1 MNLLVKRI
9 GAAMLAML
17 LPLCASAQ
25 GIVVKGSVK
34 DASGAP
40 LVGAYVLQD
49 GTMNGTTTDLSGL
62 YQITV
67 PAQSRLTVSMIGY
80 VNQTVDVAGR
90 SAIDFVLQDDNE
102 MLEETVVVG
111 YGSIKKSDI
120 SGSIASVDKDQMM
133 KRSPINLAQGLQGM
147 AAGVLVTK
155 NSGAPDGS
163 ATIRIRGI
171 ATVNG
176 SADPLYVVD
185 GVVVGT
191 NSSFLNPADIESIEI
206 LKDASATAIY
216 GSRGANGVIL
226 VTTKRGSKDRAQ
238 VEFNANVGVLTPPRR
253 LDVGDA
259 QEFAYSVRAA
269 RANDGSALTNLAF
282 GEQYAD
288 KLNTMDWQDI
298 MTRTA
303 IQQNYNVSASGGNDK
318 TRATASFG
326 WLSNEGI
333 VIASKFT
340 RLNARASVSHKVKDF
355 LEVGTTVNFSHSENI
370 GSGNVRQ
377 WAVLTPTM
385 DYVDQFSGQFIQWND
400 YHQLPDGTWP
410 LFMQVTG
417 EGDIAKGLDNPYA
430 AKMEA
435 DTTPT
440 FTNSVI
446 ANAFANITLLKGLV
460 FHSIGSYRLT
470 ATDNSSFSIRN
481 TRLKTSSGDN
491 IFSLSQSQVNN
502 LELEDYLSYDLTAGA
517 HKLQLMAGHSISR
530 QWGHNVG
537 VTAYDF
543 ASETYRDVTLSSAP
557 TRTTVSGNYSLESRF
572 ISFYGRAIY
581 TLLDRYVLT
590 ATVRRDGSSNFGA
603 GNRWGTFPSA
613 AFAWR
618 LSEEEFIK
626 DLGIFS
632 NLKLRLGWGQTGNA
646 GSATN
651 NAVAQLTSAR
661 TAYDWGTLGGSL
673 LVGDGNEKVIGYAQT
688 KEVDTNLKWETNT
701 QTNVGLDLGFFKN
714 ALNIT
719 VDYFVRNSTDLLLNR
734 KLRPSSGFTQVY
746 TNVGEIR
753 NKGFEFSA
761 NFKHYVGD
769 FSLNATLTGST
780 IKNEV
785 INVGDPIISNP
796 GGDSGDGWDKASITQ
811 NGYAVGSYYGYI
823 VEDIFRSQAD
833 LDAANKIAREHGYS
847 AWQQNGTSVGDF
859 KYKDI
864 NGDGHIGNEDMTVLG
879 NGFPKLNYGI
889 NLALGW
895 KNVDLTIYGYGVA
908 GMTINSYS
916 SMKLTQIYRTE
927 GGTQNTLREY
937 IHGAWS
943 PSNTDAIYPRM
954 TLTDINENRRASS
967 AYLKK
972 GDFFKLATLQL
983 GYTFPKKLVSLVK
996 MESVRAYV
1004 SAENLACFS
1013 SYNKWGDPE
1022 IGTASIQST
1031 GFDGGR
1037 YPYPRTVSFGL
1048 NIIF

>member
-1 MNLLVKRI
+1 M
-9 GAAMLAML
+9 
-17 LPLCASAQ
+17 
-25 GIVVKGSVK
+25 
-34 DASGAP
+34 
-40 LVGAYVLQD
+40 
-49 GTMNGTTTDLSGL
+49 
-62 YQITV
+62 
-67 PAQSRLTVSMIGY
+67 
-80 VNQTVDVAGR
+80 
-90 SAIDFVLQDDNE
+90 
-102 MLEETVVVG
+102 
-111 YGSIKKSDI
+111 
-120 SGSIASVDKDQMM
+120 
-133 KRSPINLAQGLQGM
+133 
-147 AAGVLVTK
+147 
-155 NSGAPDGS
+155 
-163 ATIRIRGI
+163 
-171 ATVNG
+171 
-176 SADPLYVVD
+176 
-185 GVVVGT
+185 
-191 NSSFLNPADIESIEI
+191 
-206 LKDASATAIY
+206 
-216 GSRGANGVIL
+216 
-226 VTTKRGSKDRAQ
+226 
-238 VEFNANVGVLTPPRR
+238 
-253 LDVGDA
+253 
-259 QEFAYSVRAA
+259 
-269 RANDGSALTNLAF
+269 
-282 GEQYAD
+282 
-288 KLNTMDWQDI
+288 
-298 MTRTA
+298 
-303 IQQNYNVSASGGNDK
+303 
-318 TRATASFG
+318 
-326 WLSNEGI
+326 
-333 VIASKFT
+333 
-340 RLNARASVSHKVKDF
+340 
-355 LEVGTTVNFSHSENI
+355 
-370 GSGNVRQ
+370 
-377 WAVLTPTM
+377 
-385 DYVDQFSGQFIQWND
+385 
-400 YHQLPDGTWP
+400 
-410 LFMQVTG
+410 
-417 EGDIAKGLDNPYA
+417 
-430 AKMEA
+430 
-435 DTTPT
+435 
-440 FTNSVI
+440 
-446 ANAFANITLLKGLV
+446 
-460 FHSIGSYRLT
+460 
-470 ATDNSSFSIRN
+470 
-481 TRLKTSSGDN
+481 
-491 IFSLSQSQVNN
+491 
-502 LELEDYLSYDLTAGA
+502 
-517 HKLQLMAGHSISR
+517 
-530 QWGHNVG
+530 
-537 VTAYDF
+537 
-543 ASETYRDVTLSSAP
+543 
-557 TRTTVSGNYSLESRF
+557 
-572 ISFYGRAIY
+572 
-581 TLLDRYVLT
+581 
-590 ATVRRDGSSNFGA
+590 
-603 GNRWGTFPSA
+603 
-613 AFAWR
+613 
-618 LSEEEFIK
+618 
-626 DLGIFS
+626 
-632 NLKLRLGWGQTGNA
+632 
-646 GSATN
+646 
-651 NAVAQLTSAR
+651 TSAR

-943 PSNTDAIYPRM
+943 PSNTNAIYPRM